1 MGLDIIEPLLTIV
14 AQSIPILRVLL
25 RDRATG
31 YESSRYVTN
40 LKDGSASYVSKLK
53 SRAERYTSSLAS
65 KSRLSHPR
73 LETRPVGYDETWEQ
87 IPSPASQNFRRRS
100 VVALYEME
108 PPVRPYPAVS
118 SMLDTQFGDLKEEW
132 VS

>member
-1 MGLDIIEPLLTIV
+1 MGLDIIEPLLAII
-14 AQSIPILRVLL
+14 AQSIPIFRVLV

-31 YESSRYVTN
+31 YENSKYVTN
-40 LKDGSASYVSKLK
+40 LGDGSSSCVSKLK
-53 SRAERYTSSLAS
+53 SRAERYTSSLGS
-65 KSRLSHPR
+65 KSRLSHPK
-73 LETRPVGYDETWEQ
+73 LEARPVGFDDTWEQ

-118 SMLDTQFGDLKEEW
+118 SMLDSQFGNLKEEW
-132 VS
+132 AN

>member
-1 MGLDIIEPLLTIV
+1 MGLDIIEPLLTVI

-25 RDRATG
+25 RDKATG
-31 YESSRYVTN
+31 YESSKYVTN
-40 LKDGSASYVSKLK
+40 LKDESSSYVSKLK

-65 KSRLSHPR
+65 KSRLSHPK
-73 LETRPVGYDETWEQ
+73 LETRPGYDETWEQ

-108 PPVRPYPAVS
+108 PPARPYPAVS